1 MEFTVKFLFDKIV
14 VKDNKILISNLFK
27 KREYSLSDVEMLI
40 LYPAHSNKLETYVIK
55 FKDGKSA
62 DFYRFY
68 KNHRKLVDYLLNAGV
83 KGIDGYTKNEFE
95 N

>member
-1 MEFTVKFLFDKIV
+1 MEFTVQFLFDKIV
-14 VKDNKILISNLFK
+14 VKDNLILVSHLFK
-27 KREYSLSDVEMLI
+27 KREYSLSNVDMLI
-40 LYPAHSNKLETYVIK
+40 VYPAQENKFETYVIK

-68 KNHRKLVDYLLNAGV
+68 KNHKKLVDYLLNAGV
-83 KGIDGYTKNEFE
+83 KSINGYTNNEYE